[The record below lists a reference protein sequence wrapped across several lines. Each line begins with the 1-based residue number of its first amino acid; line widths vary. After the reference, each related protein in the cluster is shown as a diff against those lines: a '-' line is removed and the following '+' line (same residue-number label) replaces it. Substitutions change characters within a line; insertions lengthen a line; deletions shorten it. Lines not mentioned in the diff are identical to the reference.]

1 MPRNRLG
8 FMGLLSPSAPCV
20 FGLGNLRAH
29 LRRHSHRSHTISAP
43 PPSPFPL
50 PPSLAEPRL
59 RFPAAFR
66 TFPGAVR
73 YWSAID
79 HFGGVYTTCQALP
92 KIYRLKSCA

>member
-50 PPSLAEPRL
+50 PPSPFPSRAPTPLPGSFSDFPRRSPL
-59 RFPAAFR
+59 LV
-66 TFPGAVR
+66 G
-73 YWSAID
+73 
-79 HFGGVYTTCQALP
+79 H
-92 KIYRLKSCA
+92 